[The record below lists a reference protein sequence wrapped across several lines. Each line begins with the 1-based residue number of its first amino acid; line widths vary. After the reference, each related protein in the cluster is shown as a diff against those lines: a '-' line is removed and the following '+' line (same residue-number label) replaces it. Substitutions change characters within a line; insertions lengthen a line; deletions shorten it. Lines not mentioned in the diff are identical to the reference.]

1 VTSSGGRG
9 RCEGGGG
16 GADENR
22 RGKLKTLLL
31 TGFGFAGDETPA
43 NAPMAHSCTSGGM
56 RDKATLRVGWAELS
70 RRRVANRRR
79 ATGSNPASVFMIIII
94 SVGVGLCLS
103 EGGKGRKEG
112 RDLLRV
118 LVSRTLEASSVAA
131 VSSPLSNRAIDCL
144 T

>member
-1 VTSSGGRG
+1 
-9 RCEGGGG
+9 
-16 GADENR
+16 
-22 RGKLKTLLL
+22 
-31 TGFGFAGDETPA
+31 
-43 NAPMAHSCTSGGM
+43 MAHSCTSGGM